1 MNDATNASEHT
12 QLRRQIDQL
21 SERNT
26 KLAALLKDA
35 RVKLQQ
41 LLAEVDALAEPAST
55 YGVFLGY
62 SGRPHDSRRDAEVYT
77 NGRVMRVKI
86 SPNLEPGSLQV
97 GQQVRLGEGF
107 VVVEACAPVNTGS
120 LATLHERLG
129 TDRAVITNSAGEE
142 QVVVLAAHLR
152 DEVRA
157 GDTLLIEPK
166 SAVAA
171 ERVHKTEVAQL
182 TLEEVPDVSYDDIGG
197 LDEQISQIRDSVELP
212 FLHPDLYRQ
221 YDLQPPKGVLLYGP
235 PGCGKTLI
243 AKAVAHSLSSS
254 LGATAPSYFLNV
266 KGPELLNKYV
276 GETERRIRLIF
287 ERARELAS
295 EPSEDGSLRPV
306 IIFFDEMESIFR
318 TRGSGVSSDMETTVV
333 PQLLTEL
340 DGVEKL
346 NNVIVIGATNRE
358 ELIDPAIMRPGRLD
372 IKIRINR
379 PTKDGAR
386 EIFFRHFPETV
397 PHEGDL
403 ATLIDTAVD
412 DLYADR
418 PFLRLLYANAEPRVL
433 HYRDFVS
440 GAMIANIVSRAKKL
454 ALKEALDSA
463 DGTGPGIT
471 AQHLHEAIAAEQAE
485 SEYVPTSATP
495 EEWAKIVAGTSAGA
509 HVTGVEVMGA

>member
-1 MNDATNASEHT
+1 MTDASEVHEHT

-62 SGRPHDSRRDAEVYT
+62 SGGAKESRRDAEVFT
-77 NGRVMRVKI
+77 NGRRMRVKI
-86 SPNLEPGSLQV
+86 TPEIEPESLQV
-97 GQQVRLGEGF
+97 GQRVRLGEGF
-107 VVVEACAPVNTGS
+107 VVVEGCGAVETGT
-120 LATLHERLG
+120 LATLQERVG
-129 TDRAVITNSAGEE
+129 EDRAIVTNSAGEE
-142 QVVVLAAHLR
+142 QVVILAATLR
-152 DEVRA
+152 ESVRA
-157 GDTLLIEPK
+157 GDALLIEPK
-166 SAVAA
+166 SGVASQ
-171 ERVHKTEVAQL
+171 RVHKTEVAQL
-182 TLEEVPDVSYDDIGG
+182 TLEEVPDVSYEDIGG
-197 LDEQISQIRDSVELP
+197 LDAQISQIRDSVELP
-212 FLHPDLYRQ
+212 FLHPDLYR
-221 YDLQPPKGVLLYGP
+221 DFGLQPPKGVLLYGP

-243 AKAVAHSLSSS
+243 AKAVAHSLSAS

-295 EPSEDGSLRPV
+295 QSSEEGAPRPV

-372 IKIRINR
+372 IKIRVNR
-379 PTKDGAR
+379 PTRDGAR
-386 EIFFRHFPETV
+386 EIFARHFPESV
-397 PHEGDL
+397 PHDGEL
-403 ATLIDTAVD
+403 AQLIAGAVD

-418 PFLRLLYANAEPRVL
+418 PFVKLLFANSEPRVL

-440 GAMIANIVSRAKKL
+440 GAMIANIVARAKKL
-454 ALKEALDSA
+454 AIKDALSSA
-463 DGTGPGIT
+463 DSPGVT
-471 AQHLHEAIAAEQAE
+471 AAHLRRAIAAEQAE
-485 SEYVPTSATP
+485 SEYVPTSANP
-495 EEWAKIVAGTSAGA
+495 EEWAKIVAGNSAGA
-509 HVTGVEVMGA
+509 HVTGVELMAAP

>member
-1 MNDATNASEHT
+1 MNDVPHGSEHT
-12 QLRRQIDQL
+12 QLRRQMDQL

-62 SGRPHDSRRDAEVYT
+62 SGRPQDSRRDAEVYT

-86 SPNLEPGSLQV
+86 SPNLEPGSLKV

-107 VVVEACAPVNTGS
+107 VVVEGCAPVSTGS
-120 LATLHERLG
+120 LGTLQERIG
-129 TDRAVITNSAGEE
+129 TDRAVVTNSAGEG
-142 QVVVLAAHLR
+142 QVILLAADLR
-152 DEVRA
+152 DTVRA

-166 SAVAA
+166 SAVAS

-182 TLEEVPDVSYDDIGG
+182 TLEEVPDVSYEDIGG

-221 YDLQPPKGVLLYGP
+221 FDLQPPKGVLLYGP

-243 AKAVAHSLSSS
+243 AKAVAHSLSAS

-266 KGPELLNKYV
+266 KGPELLNKFV

-295 EPSEDGSLRPV
+295 EQTADGSQRPV

-372 IKIRINR
+372 IKIRVNR
-379 PTKDGAR
+379 PTKQGAR
-386 EIFFRHFPETV
+386 EIFARHFPDSV
-397 PHEGDL
+397 PHQGELD
-403 ATLIDTAVD
+403 ALIDDAVE

-418 PFLRLLYANAEPRVL
+418 PFVKLHFANAEPRVL

-454 ALKEALDSA
+454 AIKEALTAA
-463 DGTGPGIT
+463 DGSVSGIT
-471 AQHLHEAIAAEQAE
+471 AAHLHEAIAAEQAE
-485 SEYVPTSATP
+485 SEYVPTSANP
-495 EEWAKIVAGTSAGA
+495 EEWAKIVAETSVGA
-509 HVTGVEVMGA
+509 HVTGVELMGA